1 MITINY
7 ETNFK
12 LKFTKNIASWISG
25 AIINEAY
32 KEGDINF
39 IFCEDNYLL
48 KMNVKYLKHNE
59 LTDIISFDYTMGK
72 MVSGDIFISID
83 RIKENALQFNVKVE
97 DELHRVIIHGI
108 LHCCGYK
115 DKTKED
121 KLLMRKKED
130 YYLSLR
136 TF

>member
-1 MITINY
+1 MITFNY

-12 LKFTKNIASWISG
+12 LKLTKNIASWITG

-32 KEGDINF
+32 KEGDINY
-39 IFCEDNYLL
+39 IFCDDNYLL
-48 KMNVKYLKHNE
+48 NMNVKYLKHNE

-72 MVSGDIFISID
+72 MISGDIFISID
-83 RIKENALQFNVKVE
+83 RIKENALQYSVKVE
-97 DELHRVIIHGI
+97 DEIHRVLIHGI

>member
-72 MVSGDIFISID
+72 MISGDIFISVD
-83 RIKENALQFNVKVE
+83 RINENALTYEVNVE